1 MEKIVNIN
9 INQIFPHPDNPRKN
23 VGDVSEL
30 AESIKKQGIM
40 QNLTVIPLCA
50 LTENPE
56 NQPAAEDISEK
67 SDFHVL
73 IGHRRLEGA
82 KKAGLSEVPCRI
94 VSKISKKEQVAI
106 MLEENMQRND
116 LTIYEQAQG
125 FQMML
130 DLGETVDTIAEKT
143 GFSETTIRHRLN
155 IAKLDQKLLQNK
167 QEDPSFQLS
176 LKDLYE
182 LEKVKDIKTRNRI
195 LRESSNSSQ
204 LIWKAKDA
212 VKEAEK
218 AEKIKKIV
226 GMLKPFGVEKAP
238 DGTEWKFYSGGWETV
253 KEIDLDK
260 KLPEKI
266 SLKQDKEKLYYCS
279 GYSTFYVVKKG
290 NKKKNE
296 SAEEKK
302 QKQKDRAKKHIR
314 EILKQTAGRRKE
326 FIDNIIS
333 GNLPPVKD
341 EEKVKDSIWEVLQS
355 VGTYINNTGIFN
367 FLTGKS
373 RYECSDEEVKEA
385 EEKMRSCSV
394 LHRML
399 IELHDAIGVPDLC
412 TYNGDFRE
420 EDGVNRLKG
429 YAVLEQYGWTFAD
442 EAERQVLDGTH
453 ALYKIVKNG
462 GELK

>member
-1 MEKIVNIN
+1 MENIININ
-9 INQIFPHPDNPRKN
+9 INQLFPHPDNPRKN

-40 QNLTVIPLCA
+40 QNLTVMPLCA
-50 LTENPE
+50 LTEDPE
-56 NQPAAEDISEK
+56 NQPAAEDVSEK

-73 IGHRRLEGA
+73 IGHRRLEA
-82 KKAGLSEVPCRI
+82 SRQAGLSEVPCRI

-130 DLGETVDTIAEKT
+130 DLGETLDTIAEKT

-155 IAKLDQKLLQNK
+155 IAKLDQKLLQEK
-167 QEDPSFQLS
+167 QESSSFQLS

-182 LEKVKDIKTRNRI
+182 LEKVKDIKTRNKI
-195 LRESSNSSQ
+195 LREATNSSQ

-212 VKEAEK
+212 VKEAER

-226 GMLKPFGVEKAP
+226 GMLKPIGVEKAP
-238 DGTEWKFYSGGWETV
+238 EGTEWNLYSGGWETV
-253 KEIDLDK
+253 KEIDLEK

-266 SLKQDKEKLYYCS
+266 SLKQGNEKLFYCS
-279 GYSTFYVVKKG
+279 RYNTFYVVRKG

-296 SAEEKK
+296 SAAEKK
-302 QKQKDRAKKHIR
+302 QKQKDRAKKNIR
-314 EILKQTAGRRKE
+314 AILKQTAGRRKE

-341 EEKVKDSIWEVLQS
+341 EGSVKDTIWETLQS
-355 VGTYINNTGIFN
+355 IGVYITDTVIFN
-367 FLTGKS
+367 FFTGKS
-373 RYECSDEEVKEA
+373 RYECTDEEIKEA
-385 EEKMRSCSV
+385 EEKIKNCSV

-412 TYNGDFRE
+412 TYNGDFRK
-420 EDGVNRLKG
+420 EDGENRLEG
-429 YAVLEQYGWTFAD
+429 YAILERYGWTFAD
-442 EAERQVLDGTH
+442 EAERKVLDGTH
-453 ALYKIVKNG
+453 KLYEIAKNG
-462 GELK
+462 GEL